1 MDVEVSFYGNLVR
14 VAGARTR
21 RVRVDGDA
29 PTVSDLRAAIRRE
42 IPGVAPHLDHTAVGM
57 GTELLPDDAP
67 LVAGAEISLLPPV
80 SGGEHAA
87 GRVQDGPLSLD
98 ALIRETGGVD
108 DGALVVFAGN
118 VRARDAGAEV
128 SGLDYDVHREMA
140 EKVIRGIEE
149 AIERQEGILACRIV
163 HRVGFVPAGEA
174 SVYVVVRG
182 RHRPEAFRA
191 AREGI
196 DRVKSEAPIWK
207 EDVGAD
213 GTRRPRSNEEGT
225 PLVGGKDRP

>member
-1 MDVEVSFYGNLVR
+1 
-14 VAGARTR
+14 
-21 RVRVDGDA
+21 
-29 PTVSDLRAAIRRE
+29 VSDRIQE
-42 IPGVAPHLDHTAVGM
+42 
-57 GTELLPDDAP
+57 
-67 LVAGAEISLLPPV
+67 
-80 SGGEHAA
+80 
-87 GRVQDGPLSLD
+87 GPLSLD
-98 ALIRETGGVD
+98 ALIHETGGVD

-118 VRARDAGAEV
+118 VRAHDAGAEV

-140 EKVIRGIEE
+140 EKVVRRIE
-149 AIERQEGILACRIV
+149 ADIGRQDGILACRIV

-207 EDVGAD
+207 EDVHPD
-213 GTRRPRSNEEGT
+213 GSRRARSSEEGT
-225 PLVGGKDRP
+225 PLTGGENR